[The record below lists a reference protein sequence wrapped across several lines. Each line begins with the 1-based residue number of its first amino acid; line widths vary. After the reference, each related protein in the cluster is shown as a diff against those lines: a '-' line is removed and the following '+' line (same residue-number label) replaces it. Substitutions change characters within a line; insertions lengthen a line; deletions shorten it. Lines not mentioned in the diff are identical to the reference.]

1 MSERIRALNEEM
13 ANEPP
18 MPEEGPTQSSVKF
31 KDTLVDFISP
41 TPEPQLDSE
50 EDPATLPSTPRS
62 DADEQSPRQLD
73 SSDTEAGKSDAET
86 ADNTCSST
94 EKSRTSDRS
103 RTTRNTMLAAKILGY
118 FEKQNESPRAVTSS
132 TVSEDS
138 SALSIQAGEHDQQ
151 VDSGAR
157 KSPTFPSEAA
167 LNKSDQNL
175 NSPHN
180 KEIPVNN
187 PADTESSPT
196 NAETSSPALKTE
208 RVKPEADKTSRSA
221 SNKQKTQTS
230 GRSRVNRNA
239 TPKVV
244 SGFEKPTGS
253 RRAKPV
259 EVKTSLK
266 TDTKSNPDTPSAAPD
281 METARSNMETTGS
294 PELMENQTFQV
305 WLQYTPKFNI
315 VSRPHKILRPSR

>member
-13 ANEPP
+13 AKEPP

-73 SSDTEAGKSDAET
+73 SSDTEAGKSDAEI

-103 RTTRNTMLAAKILGY
+103 RTTRNTMLATKILGY

-132 TVSEDS
+132 KVSEEG
-138 SALSIQAGEHDQQ
+138 SATSIQAGEHDQK
-151 VDSGAR
+151 VDGGAQNP
-157 KSPTFPSEAA
+157 PTFPSEAA
-167 LNKSDQNL
+167 PTKSDQSL
-175 NSPHN
+175 NSPDS

-208 RVKPEADKTSRSA
+208 TVKPDDKTGRSA

-244 SGFEKPTGS
+244 SGLEKPTGS
-253 RRAKPV
+253 RRAKPG

-266 TDTKSNPDTPSAAPD
+266 TDTKSNPDTLSAAPD
-281 METARSNMETTGS
+281 METATTNTETTAS

-305 WLQYTPKFNI
+305 WLQYTLNT
-315 VSRPHKILRPSR
+315 VLQPHQIL